1 MTASETE
8 STPQVFA
15 RGAGRLLHSVVFRL
29 KADAPADTA
38 EQMIEFYRTEV
49 PKAPGV
55 LWVFAGPPRPSE
67 RDVVDDGFALSTA
80 TLFESSEAEVVWQT
94 HPIHKD
100 FIARFEPYF
109 GDVVVYD
116 VIQ

>member
-1 MTASETE
+1 MPDSHD
-8 STPQVFA
+8 SHDVQVFI

-29 KADAPADTA
+29 KGDAPADTA

-55 LWVFAGPPRPSE
+55 LWVFAGPPRPSDRE
-67 RDVVDDGFALSTA
+67 VVDDGFTLSTA
-80 TLFESSEAEVVWQT
+80 TLFESSEAEVVWQD
-94 HPIHKD
+94 HPIHKV
-100 FIARFEPYF
+100 FIERFAPWF
-109 GDVVVYD
+109 DSVIVYD